1 MQPSRI
7 IDRRLFGCYVLHHSD
22 AYGDAEG
29 NTMKA
34 ITLRNLPP
42 QLDRTIRERA
52 KKKGV
57 SVNKVVIGLLQDHL
71 GESERKT
78 VRRYHDL
85 DDLSG
90 SWTRQEAEAFD
101 RALEKQ
107 RGIDLE
113 MWK

>member
-1 MQPSRI
+1 
-7 IDRRLFGCYVLHHSD
+7 
-22 AYGDAEG
+22 
-29 NTMKA
+29 MKA
-34 ITLRNLPP
+34 VTLRNLPP

>member
-90 SWTRQEAEAFD
+90 SWTRQQAEAFD

>member
-1 MQPSRI
+1 
-7 IDRRLFGCYVLHHSD
+7 
-22 AYGDAEG
+22 
-29 NTMKA
+29 MKA
-34 ITLRNLPP
+34 VTLRNLPP
-42 QLDRTIRERA
+42 QLDRMIRERA

-101 RALEKQ
+101 RALTKQ

-113 MWK
+113 IRK

>member
-1 MQPSRI
+1 
-7 IDRRLFGCYVLHHSD
+7 
-22 AYGDAEG
+22 
-29 NTMKA
+29 MKA
-34 ITLRNLPP
+34 VTLRNLPP

-107 RGIDLE
+107 RGIDSE

>member
-1 MQPSRI
+1 
-7 IDRRLFGCYVLHHSD
+7 
-22 AYGDAEG
+22 
-29 NTMKA
+29 MKA

-90 SWTRQEAEAFD
+90 SWTRQQAEAFD